1 MPLYHSNT
9 QGGRRDEKKLLQ
21 YLFEEALPKY
31 GMKIRKSQ
39 IELALEM
46 LESIIENKV
55 ALCEA
60 EVGTGKTHAYILA
73 VVVYKIIYKDL
84 LPAMISTSTIALQK
98 AITEQYLP
106 QLSKI
111 LLKEHMMD
119 RELSFLIK
127 KGKSHYACENRVK
140 DYYCSILHNNRVE
153 DRELIYILRN
163 LYQRQTWID
172 LDELALTPY
181 IKRKICV
188 EHCSRRCGWFETCR
202 YQMLMKKAQG
212 FGYDFQILNH
222 NMLLAD
228 ILGQKSGRAKLF
240 PTSSVVVFDEAHQ
253 MIHAARQMYSICLE
267 QGEFEHLLLKISNV
281 LSFYPESRREIVILC
296 KKIESEIQEF
306 FEWMKISY
314 SSYRKGHLPIEFNFE
329 SVTSMRRLV
338 IFLERISILLFSD
351 DAFKIRLSSRI
362 LYDLEQL
369 KEKLLIFLEQ
379 DNFIYWLEHTG
390 VGQMKLYSLPKQLYF
405 LLYEDLWEE
414 KKPYIFTSGTLSIH
428 EDFTHFKRQI
438 GLDFLEE
445 KRMMEVSKHSPFD
458 YWNHGLLYLPEDLPS
473 PNGEQKSYKEKI
485 KERLIE
491 LINQTY
497 GHTLVLFTSYRMMEQ
512 MYYEISG
519 SVTSCSL
526 FCMGKGRLETLE
538 QFRKSGN
545 GVLFA
550 SDSAGEGIDL
560 AGDIVSSV
568 IVVKLPFPI
577 PDPVS
582 EYECSLYDNFHDYL
596 SSEII
601 PNMLIKLKQWIG
613 RGIRRENDTCVFS
626 ILDSRAN
633 ERYRSD
639 ILNALPK
646 MPVTNCME
654 DIGRFLLEKKDKEY
668 FSHRTN

>member
-1 MPLYHSNT
+1 
-9 QGGRRDEKKLLQ
+9 
-21 YLFEEALPKY
+21 
-31 GMKIRKSQ
+31 
-39 IELALEM
+39 
-46 LESIIENKV
+46 
-55 ALCEA
+55 
-60 EVGTGKTHAYILA
+60 
-73 VVVYKIIYKDL
+73 
-84 LPAMISTSTIALQK
+84 
-98 AITEQYLP
+98 
-106 QLSKI
+106 
-111 LLKEHMMD
+111 
-119 RELSFLIK
+119 
-127 KGKSHYACENRVK
+127 
-140 DYYCSILHNNRVE
+140 
-153 DRELIYILRN
+153 
-163 LYQRQTWID
+163 
-172 LDELALTPY
+172 
-181 IKRKICV
+181 
-188 EHCSRRCGWFETCR
+188 
-202 YQMLMKKAQG
+202 MLMKKAQG

-329 SVTSMRRLV
+329 SVTNMRRLV

-351 DAFKIRLSSRI
+351 EAFKIRLSSRI

-445 KRMMEVSKHSPFD
+445 KRMIEVSKHSPFD

-473 PNGEQKSYKEKI
+473 PHGEQKSYKEKI

-519 SVTSCSL
+519 SVTSYPL
-526 FCMGKGRLETLE
+526 FC
-538 QFRKSGN
+538 
-545 GVLFA
+545 V
-550 SDSAGEGIDL
+550 
-560 AGDIVSSV
+560 
-568 IVVKLPFPI
+568 
-577 PDPVS
+577 
-582 EYECSLYDNFHDYL
+582 
-596 SSEII
+596 
-601 PNMLIKLKQWIG
+601 
-613 RGIRRENDTCVFS
+613 
-626 ILDSRAN
+626 
-633 ERYRSD
+633 
-639 ILNALPK
+639 
-646 MPVTNCME
+646 
-654 DIGRFLLEKKDKEY
+654 
-668 FSHRTN
+668 

>member
-1 MPLYHSNT
+1 MRKK
-9 QGGRRDEKKLLQ
+9 QEAKKLLQ
-21 YLFEEALPKY
+21 YLFEEVLPKY
-31 GMKIRKSQ
+31 GMKVRKSQ

-73 VVVYKIIYKDL
+73 VIVYKIIYKDL
-84 LPAMISTSTIALQK
+84 VPAMISTSTIALQK

-119 RELSFLIK
+119 RELSFFIK

-172 LDELALTPY
+172 LDELTVTPY
-181 IKRKICV
+181 VKRKICV

-314 SSYRKGHLPIEFNFE
+314 SSYRKGHLPIEFNLE
-329 SVTSMRRLV
+329 SVTSIRRFV
-338 IFLERISILLFSD
+338 MFLERISILLYSD
-351 DAFKIRLSSRI
+351 DVFKVRLSSR
-362 LYDLEQL
+362 LLHDLEQL
-369 KEKLLIFLEQ
+369 REKLLIFLEQ

-390 VGQMKLYSLPKQLYF
+390 LGQRKIYALPKQLQF
-405 LLYEDLWEE
+405 LLYEDLWKE

-428 EDFTHFKRQI
+428 EDFTHFKQEI

-445 KRMMEVSKHSPFD
+445 KRLMEVSRRSPFD
-458 YWNHGLLYLPEDLPS
+458 YWSQGLLYLPEDLPS
-473 PNGEQKSYKEKI
+473 PNGKQEEYKEKI

-519 SVTSCSL
+519 SVTSYPL
-526 FCMGKGRLETLE
+526 FCMGKGHLATLE
-538 QFRKSGN
+538 QFKQSGN

-568 IVVKLPFPI
+568 VVVKLPFPI
-577 PDPVS
+577 PEPVS

-596 SSEII
+596 SREII
-601 PNMLIKLKQWIG
+601 PNMLIKLRQWIG
-613 RGIRRENDTCVFS
+613 RGIRRETDTCVFS
-626 ILDSRAN
+626 ILDSRAS
-633 ERYRSD
+633 ERYRED
-639 ILNALPK
+639 ILNALPN
-646 MPVTNCME
+646 MPVTDCIE
-654 DIGRFLLEKKDKEY
+654 DIGRFLFEKKAAEY
-668 FSHRTN
+668 FRLK

>member
-1 MPLYHSNT
+1 MRKK
-9 QGGRRDEKKLLQ
+9 QEAKKLLR
-21 YLFEEALPKY
+21 YLFEEVLPKY
-31 GMKIRKSQ
+31 GMKVRKSQ

-60 EVGTGKTHAYILA
+60 EVGTGKTYAYILA
-73 VVVYKIIYKDL
+73 VIVYKIIYKDL
-84 LPAMISTSTIALQK
+84 MPAMISTSTIALQK

-106 QLSKI
+106 QLSNI
-111 LLKEHMMD
+111 LLKEHRIE
-119 RELSFLIK
+119 RELSFLVR

-140 DYYCSILHNNRVE
+140 DYYCSILYNNRAE
-153 DRELIYILRN
+153 DRELIYTLRN

-172 LDELALTPY
+172 LDELTLTPY
-181 IKRKICV
+181 VKRKICV
-188 EHCSRRCGWFETCR
+188 EHCSRRCGWFEACR

-228 ILGQKSGRAKLF
+228 ILGQKSGRTKLF
-240 PTSSVVVFDEAHQ
+240 SNSSVIVFDEAHQ

-267 QGEFEHLLLKISNV
+267 QGEFEHLLLKISSV

-296 KKIESEIQEF
+296 RKIELEIQEF
-306 FEWMKISY
+306 FEGVKISY
-314 SSYRKGHLPIEFNFE
+314 CSYRKGHLPIKFNFE
-329 SVTSMRRLV
+329 SVTSIRRL
-338 IFLERISILLFSD
+338 IMLLERISILLFSD
-351 DAFKIRLSSRI
+351 DAFKIRLSSRL

-369 KEKLLIFLEQ
+369 REKLLVFLEQ
-379 DNFIYWLEHTG
+379 DNFIYWLEYTG
-390 VGQMKLYSLPKQLYF
+390 VGQMKLYSLPNQLYF

-414 KKPYIFTSGTLSIH
+414 KKAYIFTSGTLSIH

-438 GLDFLEE
+438 GLDFLEK
-445 KRMMEVSKHSPFD
+445 KRMMEVSKRSPFD

-473 PNGEQKSYKEKI
+473 PNGEQERYKEKM

-519 SVTSCSL
+519 SVTSYPL

-568 IVVKLPFPI
+568 IVLKLPFPI

-626 ILDSRAN
+626 ILDCRAS
-633 ERYRSD
+633 ERYKEN

-654 DIGRFLLEKKDKEY
+654 DIGRFLLEKKTEQY
-668 FSHRTN
+668 FRG